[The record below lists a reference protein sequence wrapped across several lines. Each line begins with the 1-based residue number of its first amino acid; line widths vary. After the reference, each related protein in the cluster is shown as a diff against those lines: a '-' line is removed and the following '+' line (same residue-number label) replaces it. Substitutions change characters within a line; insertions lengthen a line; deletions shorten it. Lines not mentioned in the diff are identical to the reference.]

1 MKFLREYIRTLLT
14 EAAKGP
20 AGLPE
25 GISVAIE
32 AGDGQEVRI
41 YYAVYHS
48 KTDQWMRA
56 DMLYRKPRGSV
67 AISSVPRVAD
77 RAGMGECGGAWEV
90 YHAEATSGWGPLLY
104 DVAMEYATQNGGGL
118 ISDRNSVSPAARKV
132 WDYYMNNRGDVT
144 GIQMDDLQNT
154 LTPEEEDNCNQGAS
168 LRGIRF
174 SDLDDK
180 GNSLKWTE
188 DPLSK
193 RWTKPPATMTAL
205 KKLGRLVEL

>member
-1 MKFLREYIRTLLT
+1 MKLLREYIRTLLT

-20 AGLPE
+20 ADLPG

-41 YYAVYHS
+41 YYAAEHS
-48 KTDQWMRA
+48 KMGWMRA

-77 RAGMGECGGAWEV
+77 RTGMGECGGAWEV
-90 YHAEATSGWGPLLY
+90 YHAEATQGWGPMLY

-132 WDYYMNNRGDVT
+132 WDYYLSNRGDVT
-144 GIQMDDLQNT
+144 GIQMDDLENT
-154 LTPEEEDNCNQGAS
+154 LTPEDEDNCIQRVASYTNQHGMPKNIDWQTS
-168 LRGIRF
+168 
-174 SDLDDK
+174 
-180 GNSLKWTE
+180 
-188 DPLSK
+188 PLSK
-193 RWTKPPATMTAL
+193 RYTKPPTTMNAL
-205 KKLGRLVEL
+205 EAAGKLVMI

>member
-1 MKFLREYIRTLLT
+1 MKLLREYIRTLLT

-20 AGLPE
+20 ADLPE

-132 WDYYMNNRGDVT
+132 WDYYLSNRGDVS
-144 GIQMDDLQNT
+144 GIQMDDLENT
-154 LTPEEEDNCNQGAS
+154 LTPEEEDNCLQRVGSYTNQHGMPKNIDWQTS
-168 LRGIRF
+168 
-174 SDLDDK
+174 
-180 GNSLKWTE
+180 
-188 DPLSK
+188 PLSK
-193 RWTKPPATMTAL
+193 RYTKAPTTMNAL
-205 KKLGRLVEL
+205 EAAGKLVVI